1 MGATKEELES
11 WHRDKAVKDSLVESR
26 LCVDCGVNTAPGFP
40 DGPTA
45 RIEIALYGKS
55 IMRFSCEN
63 EVYHV
68 RNRIWREAGMK
79 GWDGCLCIGC
89 LEKRLGRRLRPR
101 DFALNDPWKDMP
113 CTDRLLDRRG
123 LARVTIETEDGSRQ
137 VICRAKD
144 AAWIKENE
152 HEVAEQLAGE

>member
-1 MGATKEELES
+1 
-11 WHRDKAVKDSLVESR
+11 
-26 LCVDCGVNTAPGFP
+26 
-40 DGPTA
+40 
-45 RIEIALYGKS
+45 
-55 IMRFSCEN
+55 
-63 EVYHV
+63 
-68 RNRIWREAGMK
+68 
-79 GWDGCLCIGC
+79 
-89 LEKRLGRRLRPR
+89 
-101 DFALNDPWKDMP
+101 MP

>member
-1 MGATKEELES
+1 MAATKEELES
-11 WHRDKAVKDSLVESR
+11 WHRDKAVKDSLVEAW

-45 RIEIALYGKS
+45 RIEIALYEKS

-89 LEKRLGRRLRPR
+89 LEKTPRGAAYGHVTSPSTTPGRT
-101 DFALNDPWKDMP
+101 
-113 CTDRLLDRRG
+113 C
-123 LARVTIETEDGSRQ
+123 LAPTAFSTAE
-137 VICRAKD
+137 
-144 AAWIKENE
+144 AW
-152 HEVAEQLAGE
+152 HA

>member
-11 WHRDKAVKDSLVESR
+11 WHRDKAVKDSLVESW

-89 LEKRLGRRLRPR
+89 LENASGAAYGHVTSPSTTPGRT
-101 DFALNDPWKDMP
+101 
-113 CTDRLLDRRG
+113 C
-123 LARVTIETEDGSRQ
+123 LAPTAFSTAE
-137 VICRAKD
+137 
-144 AAWIKENE
+144 AW
-152 HEVAEQLAGE
+152 HA

>member
-68 RNRIWREAGMK
+68 RNHLARSRHEG
-79 GWDGCLCIGC
+79 
-89 LEKRLGRRLRPR
+89 LGRMPVHRLPR
-101 DFALNDPWKDMP
+101 KTP
-113 CTDRLLDRRG
+113 
-123 LARVTIETEDGSRQ
+123 
-137 VICRAKD
+137 RAPLT
-144 AAWIKENE
+144 AT
-152 HEVAEQLAGE
+152 